1 MCLISAQPAEPG
13 PLVRDVLIRDGSA
26 LRLQAPTPIDFDDI
40 KLFFDELSAESRYL
54 RFHGVGASDIAARSA
69 VQAQGDD
76 RVTLI
81 ARFGGRVVAVAGF
94 EGLREPRVAEV
105 AFAVAD
111 DFQNRGV
118 GMRMLEQLAEIA
130 AERGIKRFDAEVLFS
145 NGAMLRVFEDAGYAV
160 RRASSFGEVTVSLDI
175 TPSEAVW
182 ERIDERDHVSAV
194 ASLRPLLAPS
204 SIAVV
209 GAAEAPGNVG
219 RAVLANITSGHFEG
233 LARPVNRDGDV
244 VCSRPAARSLAELG
258 VTPDLV
264 IIAATGDELLEFAEE
279 AAASGARA
287 LLVVPG
293 DLNTDGGRSV
303 VREERL
309 LEIARGSGMRIVGPS
324 SLGVINTA
332 PEVCMNATFSP
343 ARVRP
348 GRLAIGAQAAAPG
361 LGLLAHAQA
370 RGMGISVLVS
380 VGGHA
385 DVSSNDLLEWC
396 EADERTAVVMLY
408 VESFANPE
416 RFTRVARRVSRH
428 KPILMVKG
436 RRSAERA
443 RSNARSRTGAALR
456 GDAVVDAVL
465 HQAGVLRFHS
475 SEELFHVAQL
485 FENQP
490 LPNGSRI
497 GIVSNSAS
505 VATLAADACATR
517 GLEARNARGAPYP
530 AVLALGAGGSEY
542 AAHVRQLL
550 ASASVDAVMGCYVDH
565 PGGDPEGVLDAI
577 AVASSAQ
584 HKPVVACVVRS
595 DGRLPSTSGAGVPN
609 YAFPESCV
617 AALARA
623 AERRQWLSRPL
634 GVRPEYPD
642 LDRSAARA
650 LISSVLDREPAGGWL
665 SPSDADALL
674 ATHGIRVAASYRCR
688 ELERVLAVTSEIGG
702 PVALKADFP
711 GPAHASEI
719 DAVLL
724 GLEGESALRSGWREL
739 ERRVQTARREW
750 SGAIVQPLVAPGAD
764 LLVGAFRDPHL
775 GAVIT
780 FGLGGRH
787 AGLGEQI
794 ACRRPPAT
802 DVEADELIDS
812 CQGVSTVLDRFRG
825 EAQLDRG
832 ALRELLLR
840 FALMLQEVPEVVE
853 ADLNPVRCTT
863 HSSLVLELRVR
874 AERRSPVERVKT
886 W

>member
-1 MCLISAQPAEPG
+1 VYLISAQTDEPG

-26 LRLQAPTPIDFDDI
+26 LRLQAPSPTDLDDI
-40 KLFFDELSAESRYL
+40 KQFYDGLSAESRYL
-54 RFHGVGASDIAARSA
+54 RFHGAAASESAAQAA
-69 VQAQGDD
+69 VQAQGED

-118 GMRMLEQLAEIA
+118 GTRMLEQLAEIA
-130 AERGIKRFDAEVLFS
+130 AERGIQRFDAEVLFS
-145 NGAMLRVFEDAGYAV
+145 NGAMLRVFEDAGYGV

-204 SIAVV
+204 SIAIV
-209 GAAEAPGNVG
+209 GAAETPGNVG
-219 RAVLANITSGHFEG
+219 RAILANITADHFEG

-465 HQAGVLRFHS
+465 HQAGVLRLHS
-475 SEELFHVAQL
+475 SEELFHIAQL
-485 FENQP
+485 FESQP
-490 LPNGSRI
+490 LPTGPRI
-497 GIVSNSAS
+497 AIVSNSAS
-505 VATLAADACATR
+505 LATLAADACATHR
-517 GLEARNARGAPYP
+517 LEVTDARGAPYP
-530 AVLALGAGGSEY
+530 VLLGLGAGAREY
-542 AAHVRQLL
+542 AARMGELL
-550 ASASVDAVMGCYVDH
+550 ANAAIDAVMVCYVDRLE
-565 PGGDPEGVLDAI
+565 GDPQGVLE
-577 AVASSAQ
+577 ASSAAAAGQ
-584 HKPVVACVVRS
+584 SKPVVASVVCG
-595 DGRLPSTSGAGVPN
+595 DGRLAARDAGIPN
-609 YAFPESCV
+609 YLFPETCV
-617 AALARA
+617 AVLARA
-623 AERRQWLSRPL
+623 AERRAWLSRPL
-634 GVRPEYPD
+634 GVRPDYTD
-642 LDRSAARA
+642 VDASAARA
-650 LISSVLDREPAGGWL
+650 VIAQALDRLPGGGWL
-665 SPSDADALL
+665 SLREAQALL
-674 ATHGIRVAASYRCR
+674 ATHGIPVAASYRCR
-688 ELERVLAVTSEIGG
+688 DLEQALAVATDIAG
-702 PVALKADFP
+702 PVTLKADIANAQRA
-711 GPAHASEI
+711 GGI

-724 GLEGESALRSGWREL
+724 GLEGEATLRSGWHEL
-739 ERRVQTARREW
+739 ERRVQTAGGHW
-750 SGAIVQPLVAPGAD
+750 TGAIIQRLVSPGAD
-764 LLVGAFRDPHL
+764 VLLGAFTDPDL
-775 GAVIT
+775 GRVVAV
-780 FGLGGRH
+780 GPGGQH
-787 AGLGEQI
+787 AGLADTI
-794 ACRRPPAT
+794 TVRLPPVT
-802 DVEADELIDS
+802 DVDADELIAS
-812 CQGVSTVLDRFRG
+812 CPAVAGELDRFRG
-825 EAQLDRG
+825 PAALDRQ
-832 ALRELLLR
+832 ALRELILRLALL
-840 FALMLQEVPEVVE
+840 LGEVPEVVE

-863 HSSLVLELRVR
+863 DTSIVLDTQMRIEP
-874 AERRSPVERVKT
+874 RRPVKRVKT

>member
-1 MCLISAQPAEPG
+1 MYLISAQTDEPG

-26 LRLQAPTPIDFDDI
+26 LRLQAPSPTDLDDI
-40 KLFFDELSAESRYL
+40 KQFYDGLSAESRYL
-54 RFHGVGASDIAARSA
+54 RFHGAAASESAAQAA
-69 VQAQGDD
+69 VQAQGED

-118 GMRMLEQLAEIA
+118 GTRMLEQLAEIA
-130 AERGIKRFDAEVLFS
+130 AERGIQRFDAEVLFS
-145 NGAMLRVFEDAGYAV
+145 NGAMLRVFEDAGYGV

-204 SIAVV
+204 SIAIV
-209 GAAEAPGNVG
+209 GAAETPGNVG
-219 RAVLANITSGHFEG
+219 RAILANITADHFEG

-293 DLNTDGGRSV
+293 DLNYGDGRSV

-465 HQAGVLRFHS
+465 HQAGVLRLHS
-475 SEELFHVAQL
+475 SEELFHIAQL
-485 FENQP
+485 FESQP
-490 LPNGSRI
+490 LPTGPRI
-497 GIVSNSAS
+497 AIVSNSAS
-505 VATLAADACATR
+505 LATLAADACATHR
-517 GLEARNARGAPYP
+517 LEVTDARGAPYP
-530 AVLALGAGGSEY
+530 VLLGLGAGAREY
-542 AAHVRQLL
+542 AARMGELL
-550 ASASVDAVMGCYVDH
+550 ANAAIDAVMVCYVDRLD
-565 PGGDPEGVLDAI
+565 GDPQGVLE
-577 AVASSAQ
+577 ASSAAAAGQ
-584 HKPVVACVVRS
+584 SKPVVASVVCG
-595 DGRLPSTSGAGVPN
+595 DGRLAARDAGIPN
-609 YAFPESCV
+609 YLFPETCV
-617 AALARA
+617 AVLARA
-623 AERRQWLSRPL
+623 AERRAWLSRPL
-634 GVRPEYPD
+634 GVRPDYTD
-642 LDRSAARA
+642 VDASAARA
-650 LISSVLDREPAGGWL
+650 VIAQALDRLPGGGWL
-665 SPSDADALL
+665 SLREAQALL
-674 ATHGIRVAASYRCR
+674 ATHGIPVAASYRCR
-688 ELERVLAVTSEIGG
+688 DLEQALAVATDIAG
-702 PVALKADFP
+702 PVTLKADIANAQRA
-711 GPAHASEI
+711 GGI

-724 GLEGESALRSGWREL
+724 GLEGEATLRSGWHEL
-739 ERRVQTARREW
+739 ERRVQTAGGHW
-750 SGAIVQPLVAPGAD
+750 TGAIIQRLVSPGAD
-764 LLVGAFRDPHL
+764 VLLGAFTDPDL
-775 GAVIT
+775 GRVVAV
-780 FGLGGRH
+780 GPGGQH
-787 AGLGEQI
+787 AGLADTI
-794 ACRRPPAT
+794 TVRLPPVT
-802 DVEADELIDS
+802 DVDADELIAS
-812 CQGVSTVLDRFRG
+812 CPAVAGELDRFRG
-825 EAQLDRG
+825 PAALDRQ
-832 ALRELLLR
+832 ALRELILRLALL
-840 FALMLQEVPEVVE
+840 LGEVPEVVE

-863 HSSLVLELRVR
+863 DTSIVLDTQMRIEP
-874 AERRSPVERVKT
+874 RRPVKRVKT

>member
-1 MCLISAQPAEPG
+1 MSAQPDEPE

-26 LRLQAPTPIDFDDI
+26 LRLQAPSPTDFDDI
-40 KLFFDELSAESRYL
+40 KRFFDELSAESRYL
-54 RFHGVGASDIAARSA
+54 RFHGAGASEIAARAA

-118 GMRMLEQLAEIA
+118 GTRMLEQLAEIA
-130 AERGIKRFDAEVLFS
+130 AERGIQRFDAEVLFG
-145 NGAMLRVFEDAGYAV
+145 NGAMLRVFEDAGFAV
-160 RRASSFGEVTVSLDI
+160 RRASSFGEVSVSLDI

-219 RAVLANITSGHFEG
+219 RAVLANITADHFEG
-233 LARPVNRDGDV
+233 LATPVNRDGNV

-287 LLVVPG
+287 LLMVPG
-293 DLNTDGGRSV
+293 DLNDDGGRSV

-443 RSNARSRTGAALR
+443 RSNVRSRTGAALR

-475 SEELFHVAQL
+475 SEEVFHIAQL
-485 FENQP
+485 FESQP
-490 LPNGSRI
+490 LPTGPRI
-497 GIVSNSAS
+497 AIVSNSAS
-505 VATLAADACATR
+505 LATLAADACATHR
-517 GLEARNARGAPYP
+517 LEVTDARGAPYP
-530 AVLALGAGGSEY
+530 VLLGLGAGAREY
-542 AAHVRQLL
+542 AAQVGELL
-550 ASASVDAVMGCYVDH
+550 ANAAIDAVMVCYVDRLD
-565 PGGDPEGVLDAI
+565 GDPQGVLE
-577 AVASSAQ
+577 ASSAAAAGQ
-584 HKPVVACVVRS
+584 SKPVVASVVCG
-595 DGRLPSTSGAGVPN
+595 DGRLAARQGGIPN
-609 YAFPESCV
+609 YLFPETCV
-617 AALARA
+617 AVLARA
-623 AERRQWLSRPL
+623 AERRAWLSRPL
-634 GVRPEYPD
+634 GVRPDYTD
-642 LDRSAARA
+642 VDASAARA
-650 LISSVLDREPAGGWL
+650 VISQALDRLPGGGWL
-665 SPSDADALL
+665 SPREAQALL
-674 ATHGIRVAASYRCR
+674 ATYGISVAASYRCR
-688 ELERVLAVTSEIGG
+688 DLESALAVATDIAG
-702 PVALKADFP
+702 PVTLNADIAAP
-711 GPAHASEI
+711 QRAGEI

-724 GLEGESALRSGWREL
+724 GLEGEATLRSGWHEL
-739 ERRVQTARREW
+739 ERRVQ
-750 SGAIVQPLVAPGAD
+750 GAGGQWTGVIIQRLVSPGAD
-764 LLVGAFRDPHL
+764 VLLGAFTDPDL
-775 GAVIT
+775 GRVVAV
-780 FGLGGRH
+780 GPGGQQ
-787 AGLGEQI
+787 AGLADTI
-794 ACRRPPAT
+794 TVRLPPVT
-802 DVEADELIDS
+802 DVDADELIAS
-812 CQGVSTVLDRFRG
+812 CPAVADELDRFRG
-825 EAQLDRG
+825 PAALDRQ
-832 ALRELLLR
+832 ALRELILR
-840 FALMLQEVPEVVE
+840 FALLLGEVPEVVE
-853 ADLNPVRCTT
+853 ADLNPIRCTT
-863 HSSLVLELRVR
+863 DTSLVLDTQMRIEPRH
-874 AERRSPVERVKT
+874 PVKRVKT